1 MARPSQS
8 RHRFTL
14 LVAAGA
20 AAGITLVAGCGSTH
34 SSAATKPAGS
44 SAPGTS
50 MPASSSMPGMSMP
63 ASGSA
68 SKAVGAPVTTNAIA
82 IQNFAF
88 SPATVPIKAGTTITW
103 TNRDQD
109 AHTVTATKRSFHS
122 ATLNTGDT
130 FRHTFTT
137 PGTYEYLCTIHP
149 FMTATIVV
157 TK

>member
-1 MARPSQS
+1 
-8 RHRFTL
+8 
-14 LVAAGA
+14 
-20 AAGITLVAGCGSTH
+20 
-34 SSAATKPAGS
+34 
-44 SAPGTS
+44 
-50 MPASSSMPGMSMP
+50 MP
-63 ASGSA
+63 ASGA
-68 SKAVGAPVTTNAIA
+68 STAVSKPVATNAVS

-88 SPATVPIKAGTTITW
+88 SPATVTVKVGTTITW

-137 PGTYEYLCTIHP
+137 PGTYQYLCTIHP
-149 FMTATIVV
+149 FMTATVVV